1 MEKKFMFIRRE
12 QNLDDRR
19 EIDEFRVITL
29 DKTIVNDYQC
39 FSRNVSMFQIWF
51 VKKIFELFSRIY
63 QKNYIF
69 LFIHSLSWFN
79 TTDNFREFLSPFH
92 RIRNIIL
99 LIVRL
104 IFT

>member
-29 DKTIVNDYQC
+29 DKTIVNDNQC
-39 FSRNVSMFQIWF
+39 FSKNVSMFQIWF

-63 QKNYIF
+63 QKNDIF
-69 LFIHSLSWFN
+69 IYPFA
-79 TTDNFREFLSPFH
+79 FL
-92 RIRNIIL
+92 I
-99 LIVRL
+99 
-104 IFT
+104 

>member
-29 DKTIVNDYQC
+29 DKTIVNNNQC
-39 FSRNVSMFQIWF
+39 FSKNVSMFQIWF

-63 QKNYIF
+63 QKNDIF
-69 LFIHSLSWFN
+69 IYPFA
-79 TTDNFREFLSPFH
+79 FL
-92 RIRNIIL
+92 I
-99 LIVRL
+99 
-104 IFT
+104 

>member
-29 DKTIVNDYQC
+29 DKTIVNDNQC

-63 QKNYIF
+63 QKNDIF
-69 LFIHSLSWFN
+69 IYPFA
-79 TTDNFREFLSPFH
+79 FL
-92 RIRNIIL
+92 I
-99 LIVRL
+99 
-104 IFT
+104 

>member
-39 FSRNVSMFQIWF
+39 FSKNVSMFQIWF

-63 QKNYIF
+63 QKNDIF
-69 LFIHSLSWFN
+69 IYPFA
-79 TTDNFREFLSPFH
+79 FL
-92 RIRNIIL
+92 I
-99 LIVRL
+99 
-104 IFT
+104 